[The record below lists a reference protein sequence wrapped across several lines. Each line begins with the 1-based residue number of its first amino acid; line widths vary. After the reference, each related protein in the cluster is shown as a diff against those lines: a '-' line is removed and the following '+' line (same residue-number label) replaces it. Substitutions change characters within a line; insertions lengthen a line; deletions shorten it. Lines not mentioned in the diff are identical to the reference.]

1 MKIYCIVIIIF
12 QASLT
17 LSCKSNTDSNKII
30 QKNAKMKYLK
40 NKTYMLNYDISYPA
54 EILLNDLIIEIDL
67 EENPFSPSLLN
78 DYILKN
84 GKQHLRIK
92 IFHPNNIN
100 GSAIKPEIIAKLN
113 EDLEIFVFYKVDEE
127 IDSMKSIKKLNFPKL
142 DLPVPYIEHT
152 WEFEAELPFDL
163 IGWENSEDLSK
174 LDRDILEEK
183 VLQKFNQLR
192 DLLNSGNGAG
202 FVKEL
207 AFANK
212 EYFIANYFTPDQHK
226 EYTNN
231 LIEAYSEHKGI
242 MPPIENYRMRIL
254 GNGKV
259 VALENLGKYKGQG
272 VLTAEAKNSDT
283 LFQNYIMLHIPNG
296 SKDFEIVRINSQMAS
311 VEEE

>member
-1 MKIYCIVIIIF
+1 MKNIYIIIII
-12 QASLT
+12 SLISF
-17 LSCKSNTDSNKII
+17 LVSCTHKGKVNKLT
-30 QKNAKMKYLK
+30 QKNTEMKGK
-40 NKTYMLNYDISYPA
+40 NNKQKDYHVFYRFGMFPSEILINNVICEIGNMPGPA
-54 EILLNDLIIEIDL
+54 EINH
-67 EENPFSPSLLN
+67 
-78 DYILKN
+78 YILKK
-84 GKQHLRIK
+84 GKQLVKIK
-92 IFHPNNIN
+92 IYHPFYENDGLIHGNEVDYFNKELSIQNIIEEN
-100 GSAIKPEIIAKLN
+100 
-113 EDLEIFVFYKVDEE
+113 DDVKVEL
-127 IDSMKSIKKLNFPKL
+127 IKKFSFPKI
-142 DLPVPYIEHT
+142 DRPVPYIEHT

-163 IGWENSEDLSK
+163 VGWENSEDLITWDK
-174 LDRDILEEK
+174 DKLEEK

-212 EYFIANYFTPDQHK
+212 EYFIANYFTPDQQK

-254 GNGKV
+254 GDGKV

-283 LFQNYIMLHIPNG
+283 LFQNYVMLHIPNG
-296 SKDFEIVRINSQMAS
+296 STNFEIVRINSQMAS